1 MTKLNLLADFQSEM
15 VAGGWGKKPVGK
27 APTYYDITSVYN
39 KVGVI
44 QGNNAT
50 TLGLGIG
57 GLGFA
62 TTFQGNNSDVV
73 NFIAA

>member
-1 MTKLNLLADFQSEM
+1 MTKLNFFADSQSEM
-15 VAGGWGKKPVGK
+15 IAGGGGKKPAYK

-44 QGNNAT
+44 QSNNAT

-57 GLGFA
+57 GRGYA